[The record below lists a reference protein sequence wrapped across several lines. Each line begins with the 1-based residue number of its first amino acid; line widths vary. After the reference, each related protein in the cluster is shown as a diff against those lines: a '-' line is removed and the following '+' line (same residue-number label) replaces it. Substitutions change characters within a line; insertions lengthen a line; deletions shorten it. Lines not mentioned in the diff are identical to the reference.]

1 MAPTKRNL
9 SYERHVCVCCW
20 LDEQCVTLRC
30 WRVCLHDMGWWC
42 VIFCFR
48 ASPTAVVANRTGGCL
63 QSSLA
68 GEVSKFPPLARARL
82 CPLAPPSGFDW
93 IRVCERHRGRFL
105 LDYLYPSGVRR
116 VWQGGT
122 NIFCSQGP
130 CAKSRYSEIRSHQEE
145 LNNKNGEAAKLICVV
160 LGLDIF
166 HRMNARTVS
175 KFSPS
180 HNQSIVISQVHFW
193 MWTSPSSGYTASGL

>member
-30 WRVCLHDMGWWC
+30 WRVCLHDVGWWC

-48 ASPTAVVANRTGGCL
+48 ASPTAVVANRTGGFCL

-122 NIFCSQGP
+122 NIFCVQGAVRKVEVFRDTITSRG
-130 CAKSRYSEIRSHQEE
+130 AKQQERWGSKAYMCGCRFRYLSPNECT
-145 LNNKNGEAAKLICVV
+145 KCFY
-160 LGLDIF
+160 IF
-166 HRMNARTVS
+166 S
-175 KFSPS
+175 KS
-180 HNQSIVISQVHFW
+180 
-193 MWTSPSSGYTASGL
+193 

>member
-1 MAPTKRNL
+1 M
-9 SYERHVCVCCW
+9 
-20 LDEQCVTLRC
+20 
-30 WRVCLHDMGWWC
+30 
-42 VIFCFR
+42 
-48 ASPTAVVANRTGGCL
+48 ANRTGGCL

-122 NIFCSQGP
+122 NIFCVQGP

-145 LNNKNGEAAKLICVV
+145 LNNKNGEAAKLVCVV

-166 HRMNARTVS
+166 HRMNARQLFLNVLQVMISRWSFHMFISECEHPPLVDILLQGQS
-175 KFSPS
+175 KMTR
-180 HNQSIVISQVHFW
+180 NA
-193 MWTSPSSGYTASGL
+193 TN